1 MSDISELSED
11 EYGSS
16 GSFSNDDEVDS
27 VDELDG
33 SDVDADY
40 SPPTAITYSGA
51 DPLRD
56 EDMVLEPEDRRS
68 ESSTGLWKARAGLGA
83 VGQAAVNG
91 RSRWTGGGCG
101 WERII
106 WCRAERAR
114 ALSVWMSPHVLGH

>member
-68 ESSTGLWKARAGLGA
+68 EPPTSLWKARAGLGA
-83 VGQAAVNG
+83 VGQTAVD
-91 RSRWTGGGCG
+91 WTGGQVGATDG
-101 WERII
+101 ISSY
-106 WCRAERAR
+106 WCRSERAR
-114 ALSVWMSPHVLGH
+114 KLMSVWMSPHMLGH